1 MSNAI
6 FEDLTLAIS
15 DGVAT
20 ITLNRV
26 DAMNSLNMSLKGE
39 LTRAIAQISHD
50 PQVRAV
56 LITGNGKAFSAGGD
70 IGEMALNTSVTV
82 SRERLQKLL
91 ADIFI
96 PLHQLEKP
104 TIAAVNGHAHGAGL
118 SLALACDIIVASDS
132 AQFSCAFSKIG
143 LLPDCGSMYFLSRI
157 IGMNIAKELIFSG
170 RRFSASEAK
179 ELGIV
184 NHVYSA
190 DQLMVEA
197 NKLALEFASGPTKAF
212 GLAKKIINRSLE
224 STLAEIAELEAYG
237 QATLYTT
244 EDHKSAKEAFA
255 NKSLPTFNGR

>member
-1 MSNAI
+1 
-6 FEDLTLAIS
+6 
-15 DGVAT
+15 
-20 ITLNRV
+20 
-26 DAMNSLNMSLKGE
+26 MNL
-39 LTRAIAQISHD
+39 
-50 PQVRAV
+50 
-56 LITGNGKAFSAGGD
+56 
-70 IGEMALNTSVTV
+70 
-82 SRERLQKLL
+82 
-91 ADIFI
+91 
-96 PLHQLEKP
+96 
-104 TIAAVNGHAHGAGL
+104 
-118 SLALACDIIVASDS
+118 
-132 AQFSCAFSKIG
+132 
-143 LLPDCGSMYFLSRI
+143 
-157 IGMNIAKELIFSG
+157 AKELIFSG